1 MDDQH
6 HLNDDGGERGEDGL
20 EQRPLLAIESLD
32 DYVNRFGLPHA
43 PGGELIV
50 DTVTSYHHVNFH
62 VRVLSTHH
70 LLPCPHLPSSLLP
83 IWHGR

>member
-6 HLNDDGGERGEDGL
+6 HLNDDGGERGEGGL

-43 PGGELIV
+43 NGGKLILI
-50 DTVTSYHHVNFH
+50 HQNMPCIFFH
-62 VRVLSTHH
+62 VHVLIAYSILTPFTVVAITH
-70 LLPCPHLPSSLLP
+70 LT
-83 IWHGR
+83 W

>member
-6 HLNDDGGERGEDGL
+6 HLNDDGGERGEGGL

-43 PGGELIV
+43 HGGKLLV
-50 DTVTSYHHVNFH
+50 
-62 VRVLSTHH
+62 VRY
-70 LLPCPHLPSSLLP
+70 
-83 IWHGR
+83 